1 MALSQLITTIDI
13 PNNNIGVGNTVANG
27 SSNAV
32 ALGNGQNVGI
42 GTDNPVA
49 GLHIGSTD
57 NTIPALYV
65 ADASSSTLPTVAA
78 GDGIFSTLAG
88 VPTFTNSTESKSLFT
103 FSNSAIGTVALTNG
117 TVTITAPIVT
127 PSSVIFLTR
136 TTTTGD
142 VTTIG
147 TLSAIPG
154 TGSFTV
160 NSTVATDVGNFIYF
174 VLNV

>member
-13 PNNNIGVGNTVANG
+13 PNNNIGVGNTVADG
-27 SSNAV
+27 TLNAV
-32 ALGNGQNVGI
+32 ALGSGQNVGI

-65 ADASSSTLPTVAA
+65 ADASSSTLPTVAT
-78 GDGIFSTLAG
+78 GDGIFSSLAG
-88 VPTFTNSTESKSLFT
+88 VPTFTDSDGSKALFT
-103 FSNSAIGTVALTNG
+103 FSNRATGIATLDAG
-117 TVTITAPIVT
+117 TVTVTAPIVT
-127 PSSVIFLTR
+127 TSSIIFLTR

-147 TLSAIPG
+147 TLSAIAG

-174 VLNV
+174 VVNI